1 MAAIRAQQNA
11 PPRSSP
17 PRFQFSLWWLMIAVS
32 IVCVTLGVW
41 EILPRGFIGYL
52 VLDPLILGLAPTA
65 LVTCAVYARGDTRA
79 FAIGALVPLILMIVA
94 REGPLSVWRLGFWML
109 FVGSM
114 CGALAV
120 ALRRWLEYLGDSE

>member
-1 MAAIRAQQNA
+1 MATIRATQ
-11 PPRSSP
+11 PSGERSTP
-17 PRFQFSLWWLMIAVS
+17 PRFQFSLWWLMIVVS

-52 VLDPLILGLAPTA
+52 VVDPLIMGLIPTA
-65 LVTCAVYARGDTRA
+65 LVTCVIYARGDMRA
-79 FAIGALVPLILMIVA
+79 FSIGALVPLILMIVA

-120 ALRRWLEYLGDSE
+120 ALRRWLEFRGNLE